1 MNRLRS
7 PDEPE
12 KRGGW
17 ISKERASILIN
28 ERCMWHPRDRRFLQK
43 QGILRSLNLYR
54 CNSAG
59 ASNGARHI
67 FLPLSPLF
75 WQTIYYLK
83 LSYEAQKSGGTVFGH
98 SNFRDF
104 CLMASNQCPSSAK
117 VSFDDKKYYEKK
129 WKQRFDLQMSGE
141 EIKPFK

>member
-12 KRGGW
+12 KRGGGW
-17 ISKERASILIN
+17 ISKERASILN
-28 ERCMWHPRDRRFLQK
+28 EGCMWHPRDRRFLQK
-43 QGILRSLNLYR
+43 QSILTSLNLYW
-54 CNSAG
+54 CNSAD

-83 LSYEAQKSGGTVFGH
+83 LSYEDQKSSGAVFGH
-98 SNFRDF
+98 SN
-104 CLMASNQCPSSAK
+104 
-117 VSFDDKKYYEKK
+117 
-129 WKQRFDLQMSGE
+129 
-141 EIKPFK
+141 